1 MVEAALGVM
10 IVGAGESLMAVS
22 DGNASASVWWQKTG
36 MFPNRSVKALS
47 AGPEAGLVFVVTA
60 APLSSP
66 SSSKPNN
73 TRSAG
78 GAGDNLHLVDGS
90 SGEVLGW
97 WSLDTLLAEAVA
109 EDGCHFDTSLL
120 IAGSSGCVNCVQ
132 LLAAVSCKQ
141 GVTTQVLSLS
151 AVMQPGR
158 TVVVWDVT
166 LTWLVA
172 LEAGP
177 CGGAAVTDDG
187 TGVLPQLALV
197 GKGGST
203 PGPATITL
211 PTTQGVCLLQSAQL

>member
-47 AGPEAGLVFVVTA
+47 GGPEAGLVFVVTA
-60 APLSSP
+60 APLSSL

-109 EDGCHFDTSLL
+109 EDACHFDTSLL
-120 IAGSSGCVNCVQ
+120 VAGSSGCVNCVQ

-141 GVTTQVLSLS
+141 GTTTRVLSLS

-158 TVVVWDVT
+158 TANVT

-187 TGVLPQLALV
+187 TGVLSQLALV
-197 GKGGST
+197 GRGGST

-211 PTTQGVCLLQSAQL
+211 PTTQGVCLLQSVQL